1 MSTLREQ
8 KMMSLA
14 RHLAGGTSF
23 AALAGANLSV
33 VDFFTSMTMDRLM
46 GLIAFLA
53 TIYIAINSKNAEHL
67 GPYQPLPPPRKAD
80 GTPEGS

>member
-1 MSTLREQ
+1 MSSLREQ

-23 AALAGANLSV
+23 AALAGANLSI

-46 GLIAFLA
+46 GLIAFIA
-53 TIYIAINSKNAEHL
+53 TIYIAINSKNAEQL
-67 GPYQPLPPPRKAD
+67 APYQPPAPPRKPD
-80 GTPEGS
+80 GTPEGA